1 MYSCYMPVG
10 KPTYF
15 KGNIEAVWE
24 PTQDALDKHK
34 KDPNYELRPYGFFKC
49 KVKVPHNL
57 NHPILQRKVL
67 TINGFKT
74 LAGIGDYTGWLY

>member
-1 MYSCYMPVG
+1 MPFFDLSTNGFTKEPYLRKEKLYSYVNNGLYPYIMYSCYMPVG

-34 KDPNYELRPYGFFKC
+34 KDQNYELRPYGF
-49 KVKVPHNL
+49 
-57 NHPILQRKVL
+57 
-67 TINGFKT
+67 
-74 LAGIGDYTGWLY
+74 

>member
-1 MYSCYMPVG
+1 MVGVG
-10 KPTYF
+10 KQPTYF

-57 NHPILQRKVL
+57 NHPLLQRKVL